1 MFENYNDLLSVEEL
15 CEILCIGRNRAY
27 ELLNSGFLR
36 GFRIGRTW
44 RIPKSSLEAYIVQKC
59 RSNP

>member
-27 ELLNSGFLR
+27 ELLNGKIVR

-44 RIPKSSLEAYIVQKC
+44 RIPKASLEAYIVQRC
-59 RSNP
+59 RSNS